1 MTQQVFDNGETFT
14 LENDLNG
21 TTFEVGLYNDSTD
34 NLSDSA
40 GYADITTEPSGGA
53 YATQTQSSVTID
65 QDGNADAQITLDAV
79 TFNVSDSSNTVDSVY
94 VRDNA
99 SGDLLFANGIGSQD
113 LSTKDG
119 ALEVSN
125 IGYTLD

>member
-1 MTQQVFDNGETFT
+1 MTQQLFDNGETFA
-14 LENDLNG
+14 LENDVSG
-21 TTFEVGLYNDSTD
+21 ATYEVGLYNDSTD
-34 NLSDSA
+34 NLNDAA
-40 GYADITTEPSGGA
+40 GYGDITTEPSGGS
-53 YATQTQSSVTID
+53 YTTESQSTVTVST
-65 QDGNADAQITLDAV
+65 DGNNDAVITLDPV
-79 TFNVSDSSNTVDSVY
+79 TFDVSDSSNTIDSVY

-125 IGYTLD
+125 IGFSLD

>member
-21 TTFEVGLYNDSTD
+21 ATFEVGLYNDSTD
-34 NLSDSA
+34 SLSDSA
-40 GYADITTEPSGGA
+40 TYGDITTEPAGSA
-53 YATQTQSSVTID
+53 YATQTQSSVTIN
-65 QDGNADAQITLDAV
+65 QDANTDAQITLDAV
-79 TFNVSDSSNTVDSVY
+79 TFNVSDSSNAVDSVY

-99 SGDLLFANGIGSQD
+99 TGDLLFANGIGSQD